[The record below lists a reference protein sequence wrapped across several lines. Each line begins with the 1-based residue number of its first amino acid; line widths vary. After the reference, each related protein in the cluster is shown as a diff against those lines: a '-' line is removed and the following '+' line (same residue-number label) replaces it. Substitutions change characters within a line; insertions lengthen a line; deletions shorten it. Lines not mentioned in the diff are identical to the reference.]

1 MKKHP
6 ILMSTTMIQAILDG
20 RKTQT
25 RRVIKPQP
33 TISACGLILHG
44 AEWLEQYM
52 TSENEIVHIGDY
64 SKRHRCPYG
73 QVGDHLWCKETWAS
87 DCTCENPE
95 CNGVIYK
102 AGYAGKIIPDKWR
115 PSIFLP
121 RKFSR
126 LTLEITEIR
135 VQRVQEITDKEIQAE
150 GVEVT
155 FFEPGEFGIAN
166 PCATGVVDLPN
177 GYTIYTTA
185 RGCFTALWNSING
198 KKYPWES
205 NPYVW
210 AITFKVIRQQ

>member
-1 MKKHP
+1 MEEHP
-6 ILMSTTMIQAILDG
+6 ILFSTEMVKAILDG
-20 RKTQT
+20 SKTQT
-25 RRVIKPQP
+25 RRVIKLSRSWFDENGKLVDTNYWKGEDLVK
-33 TISACGLILHG
+33 TI
-44 AEWLEQYM
+44 
-52 TSENEIVHIGDY
+52 
-64 SKRHRCPYG
+64 KCPYG

-126 LTLEITEIR
+126 ITLEITEVR
-135 VQRVQEITDKEIQAE
+135 VQRLQEISEADIIAE
-150 GVEVT
+150 GCWWDT
-155 FFEPGEFGIAN
+155 FNMGGKLLHQGDVPDIW
-166 PCATGVVDLPN
+166 
-177 GYTIYTTA
+177 Y
-185 RGCFTALWNSING
+185 RHLWNSING

-205 NPYVW
+205 DPWVW

>member
-1 MKKHP
+1 
-6 ILMSTTMIQAILDG
+6 MIQAILDG

-25 RRVIKPQP
+25 RRVIKLSRSWFDENGKLLDTNYWKGEDLVK
-33 TISACGLILHG
+33 TI
-44 AEWLEQYM
+44 
-52 TSENEIVHIGDY
+52 
-64 SKRHRCPYG
+64 KCPYG

-126 LTLEITEIR
+126 ITLEITEIR
-135 VQRVQEITDKEIQAE
+135 VQRVQEISLEDADAE
-150 GVEVT
+150 GVSVYDS
-155 FFEPGEFGIAN
+155 
-166 PCATGVVDLPN
+166 TGDYGDVLD
-177 GYTIYTTA
+177 YRT
-185 RGCFTALWNSING
+185 LWNKING
-198 KKYPWES
+198 KIRNRKFTLDDKSNKHWLKEQVGEYSWKS
-205 NPYVW
+205 NPWVW